1 MPAATAKCAFSI
13 EVFYA
18 GIRGSVFSGLCRAG
32 TSPQDGL
39 NDSMKRVISS
49 AGSGRLIR

>member
-18 GIRGSVFSGLCRAG
+18 GIRGSVFSRPGRAG
-32 TSPQDGL
+32 TFPQAGL
-39 NDSMKRVISS
+39 NDPMKRVISS
-49 AGSGRLIR
+49 AGNGRLIR